1 MWRGFAEILLEVK
14 VGKQPAQT
22 GLTEDQKTGLNPAA
36 IPVAEL
42 ARMLGVPEVQLR
54 RHVDEG
60 APTNADGTIN
70 LVQYAAWLN
79 ALGNESPAESNEGTH
94 GD

>member
-42 ARMLGVPEVQLR
+42 ARMLGIPEMQLQ

-60 APTNADGTIN
+60 APTNGDGTLN
-70 LVQYAAWLN
+70 LVRYAAWLN
-79 ALGNESPAESNEGTH
+79 QSANE
-94 GD
+94 